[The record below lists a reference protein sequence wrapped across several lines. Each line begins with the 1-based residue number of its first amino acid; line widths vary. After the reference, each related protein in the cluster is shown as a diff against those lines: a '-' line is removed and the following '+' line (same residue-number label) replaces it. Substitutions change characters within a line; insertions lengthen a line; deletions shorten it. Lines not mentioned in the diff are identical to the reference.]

1 MKKFKVVISLLL
13 TLLLITSSSI
23 IANADNNGNQN
34 PPSEYI
40 NGVIN
45 CSENEDVD
53 FTDIEIEVFSLE
65 LKNSCEE
72 YSEYTHVYETTVSPD
87 ENGEFT
93 ITRPSENTYVRI
105 KTESIPSGF
114 GIDIKSR
121 FIPPSE
127 NEINFTIESIT
138 DFKVDFVND
147 KVDFYGESKKALF
160 VDTYSLEYDDKTL
173 KEAFLNDDP
182 VSVSCVFD
190 DFTVVAQQQTAE
202 MSISSRIDYL
212 YDNNIISEEERVRL
226 YINNLR
232 NNRISDESEMLGA
245 FGIINSYTMNNEPS
259 EELEEEL
266 ENLRDQYIPT
276 YTNEA
281 TFTASNGYFTIHYE
295 SGSLSSGN
303 QNLISYY
310 LEQAK
315 TTLCSTY
322 NFDTP
327 AFKPGET
334 SYHVYITEDLSYSGQ
349 TIPYEISG
357 NNYSHINISI
367 NRENNVNN
375 KDIDYNTQLLTNYKK
390 ASFCHEFMHA
400 VQVYYGAYLNT
411 QHYDEM
417 KNFCEAVAC
426 SLMIHLVDNCNLKRY
441 VGKFQATP
449 YMSLLYAPSSGTYAY
464 RCYGALLFPLSI
476 EQDFDSFNTIRE
488 IYEENQSVGD
498 VYTAI
503 DNVLQNENSSLSVAY
518 MKCALY
524 NYNIQNYYNC
534 YESTWQ
540 TTPSLTEL
548 PYTPV
553 DYEQN
558 ILTTNYFE
566 ITDTSYEHFAFSFD
580 STDYLSK
587 AALQS
592 IRTTNGVLSNFLYSS
607 FAQNTTITFNSI
619 TGSKICF
626 LVNNKSIDSYLD
638 YSAYVY

>member
-13 TLLLITSSSI
+13 TILLITSSSI

-65 LKNSCEE
+65 QKTSCEE
-72 YSEYTHVYETTVSPD
+72 YSEYAHVYETTVSPD

-93 ITRPSENTYVRI
+93 ITRPSANTYVRI

-114 GIDIKSR
+114 GIDKKSS
-121 FIPPSE
+121 FIPSIK
-127 NEINFTIESIT
+127 NEISFTIEPIT
-138 DFKVDFVND
+138 DFKVDFANDTVN
-147 KVDFYGESKKALF
+147 FYGASKKALF

-226 YINNLR
+226 YISNLR

-266 ENLRDQYIPT
+266 ENLRESYIPT
-276 YTNEA
+276 YDNEA

-295 SGSLSSGN
+295 SGELSSAN

-327 AFKPGET
+327 AFEPGKT
-334 SYHVYITEDLSYSGQ
+334 SYQVYITNDSSYAGQ
-349 TIPYEISG
+349 TIPYYNSG
-357 NNYSHINISI
+357 IGYTFIRISI
-367 NRENNVNN
+367 LEDDLDGVDQIIN
-375 KDIDYNTQLLTNYKK
+375 NYKK

-411 QHYDEM
+411 QHYSQM
-417 KNFCEAVAC
+417 YYFCEAVAC
-426 SLMIHLVDNCNLKRY
+426 SLMIQQVSDCSIEQY
-441 VGKFQATP
+441 VNAFQATP
-449 YMSLLYAPSSGTYAY
+449 HWSLFYAPSSGNYKY
-464 RCYGALLFPLSI
+464 RGYSALFPLSI

-524 NYNIQNYYNC
+524 NYNIQNYYNY

-540 TTPSLTEL
+540 TTPSLTES

-553 DYEQN
+553 DYHQN

-607 FAQNTTITFNSI
+607 FAQNTTITFNLN